1 MPANRLGAGSQ
12 WLVANSHWLSAISPN
27 PVRDGRY
34 NSTGFQPGVRCDF
47 DLKRK
52 CRRHGRYWLKA
63 ADRLNFI
70 FIIFVFMADISKIHD
85 KFIRSI
91 LSDKGIAVDYF
102 TASLPIFIR
111 DRLDFSTLEQLPDSY
126 VSDELRQTVSDLVY
140 SCSQKDGKGRVKV
153 SLLIEHKSFVDRH
166 APLQIGSY
174 IFSGMLKQ
182 VRNGEKPTLIIPV
195 LLYHGRDKRE
205 YRTMTDLFID
215 MESGWQ
221 KYLPNYDYIY
231 HNLGEVP
238 DEQLETLNNNFL
250 KASLLALKH
259 GFERGWKLPAYRR

>member
-1 MPANRLGAGSQ
+1 MLAIRLGASSR
-12 WLVANSHWLSAISPN
+12 WPLATSHN

-34 NSTGFQPGVRCDF
+34 NSTGFQPGVQDF

-63 ADRLNFI
+63 AVRLNFI
-70 FIIFVFMADISKIHD
+70 FSIFVFMGDIPKIHD
-85 KFIRSI
+85 NFIRSI

-102 TASLPIFIR
+102 TDSLPTFIR

-126 VSDELRQTVSDLVY
+126 VSEELRQTVSDIVY
-140 SCSQKDGKGRVKV
+140 SCRRKDVEDGVKV

-182 VRNGEKPTLIIPV
+182 VRNGEKPSLIIPV
-195 LLYHGRDKRE
+195 LLYHGRDKWQ
-205 YRTMTDLFID
+205 YHTLKDLFVD
-215 MESGWQ
+215 MEPGWQ
-221 KYLPNYDYIY
+221 KYIPDFDYIY

-238 DEQLETLNNNFL
+238 DEQLETLNNNSL
-250 KASLLALKH
+250 KASLVALRH